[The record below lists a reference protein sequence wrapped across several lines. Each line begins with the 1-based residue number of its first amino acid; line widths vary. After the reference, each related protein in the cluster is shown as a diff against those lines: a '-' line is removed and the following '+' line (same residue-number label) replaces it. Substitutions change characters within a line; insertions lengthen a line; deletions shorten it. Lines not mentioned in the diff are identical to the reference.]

1 MIPSRWR
8 FVIASS
14 EWASRMSLRWS
25 VSTRL
30 CSSGIARS
38 KLRRPASIWATGM
51 PSFTAASAAGER
63 RVDVA
68 GDDAEVDL
76 VLEQDPLDADQG
88 LGGLLGVASR
98 ADAEEHVRP
107 RHPELAEE
115 DVRHLVVVV
124 LPRVQEQELQ
134 GGIERGQLPVDR
146 SRLHEV
152 RPRADDKADASR
164 HAGDPTVGST
174 LGPCWC
180 SRSCS
185 GSRWARSLW
194 THVVYPLGAA
204 ALARVRTRRVRKEA
218 IEPHVTVIVA
228 AYNEEPVIERR
239 LENLLAL
246 DYPADKLELVVTS
259 DASTDRTHEL
269 VERFGDRVR
278 LIVNP
283 RGGKV
288 AAQNRAVRE
297 TGGEIVAFSDANAT
311 WAPDALRQL
320 VAQLRRP
327 RRRLRLRAARARGG
341 RRLEPARAS
350 TGATSW
356 RSARPSRGS
365 ARSPAATARSTP
377 CAASDYVE
385 VDPKW
390 GHDLSFPYRMVQAR
404 APRGLRAAGEGVREA
419 DAVERDRV
427 PAQGAHVRA
436 LLGDH
441 PARLDAEAAAARLPR
456 RGDLAPAAPL
466 RQRAAPPRPA
476 RDVARAR
483 RRGARLPARAR
494 GAAAAAR
501 RRGRRGRDRALLHR
515 SSPGRPS
522 SRSGTTSAAAC
533 PRRGRRRRGR
543 AESRRSTSRSPA
555 PASAIASPLLA
566 AAALAVKLERRRP
579 GPLQADPRRQGR
591 RATSSS

>member
-38 KLRRPASIWATGM
+38 KLRRPASMWAIGT
-51 PSFTAASAAGER
+51 PSFTAASAA
-63 RVDVA
+63 
-68 GDDAEVDL
+68 
-76 VLEQDPLDADQG
+76 
-88 LGGLLGVASR
+88 ASVELTSPATTQR
-98 ADAEEHVRP
+98 SISRSSRTRSTPTRAFAVCSACVPGADAEELVRP

-115 DVRHLVVVV
+115 DVRHRVVVV
-124 LPRVQEQELQ
+124 LPRMQEHELQ

-180 SRSCS
+180 SRSSS
-185 GSRWARSLW
+185 GSRSARSSGR
-194 THVVYPLGAA
+194 TSVYPLAAA

-246 DYPADKLELVVTS
+246 DYPADKLEVVVTS

-278 LIVNP
+278 LIVQP
-283 RGGKV
+283 ARRQGRRPEPGRARDRRRDRRLLRRERDLGARRAP
-288 AAQNRAVRE
+288 AARR
-297 TGGEIVAFSDANAT
+297 
-311 WAPDALRQL
+311 
-320 VAQLRRP
+320 QLRRP
-327 RRRLRLRAARARGG
+327 GRRLRLRTARARGG
-341 RRLEPARAS
+341 RRLEPGGRS

-377 CAASDYVE
+377 CAGRTTSR
-385 VDPKW
+385 
-390 GHDLSFPYRMVQAR
+390 STRS
-404 APRGLRAAGEGVREA
+404 
-419 DAVERDRV
+419 
-427 PAQGAHVRA
+427 GATTSRSPT
-436 LLGDH
+436 GWC
-441 PARLDAEAAAARLPR
+441 
-456 RGDLAPAAPL
+456 
-466 RQRAAPPRPA
+466 
-476 RDVARAR
+476 
-483 RRGARLPARAR
+483 RRGAA
-494 GAAAAAR
+494 
-501 RRGRRGRDRALLHR
+501 
-515 SSPGRPS
+515 
-522 SRSGTTSAAAC
+522 
-533 PRRGRRRRGR
+533 
-543 AESRRSTSRSPA
+543 RSTSRW
-555 PASAIASPLLA
+555 
-566 AAALAVKLERRRP
+566 RRRSRS
-579 GPLQADPRRQGR
+579 RRRRTRPSTGARCACSSTAGR
-591 RATSSS
+591 SPCAARC